1 MSVPKRDKALLQAAG
16 AWGHRVP
23 GARPAR
29 PGSAWADPTQSAR
42 PARPKARACARRH
55 RPTHRRR
62 PRAARPQHARRPRPK
77 SRLSRTAIWARASL
91 SLAPPSPPH
100 SHPVETSLPNKGDTR
115 HARERG
121 WGNERGVPREAGL
134 RGAGKGHTPC
144 EENGETRG
152 ARRQARPAAPYR
164 TSTSAATMATLSPTS
179 SMTRERSPSMSISM

>member
-1 MSVPKRDKALLQAAG
+1 MSVPKRDKALLQAAE

-29 PGSAWADPTQSAR
+29 LGSAWADPTQSAR

-77 SRLSRTAIWARASL
+77 SRLSRTAIWARASP
-91 SLAPPSPPH
+91 SLAPQSPPPH

-121 WGNERGVPREAGL
+121 WGNERGAPREAGL
-134 RGAGKGHTPC
+134 RGGQERGTRHVRRTGKREGRAGRHAPQLPIAP
-144 EENGETRG
+144 
-152 ARRQARPAAPYR
+152 ARAQPRWPR
-164 TSTSAATMATLSPTS
+164 
-179 SMTRERSPSMSISM
+179 